1 VTTSRTS
8 PSAGSLDSASRRRA
22 LDRLAADEPVDLV
35 VVGGGATGAGVA
47 LDAATRGLRVVLLE
61 ARDLAFGTSRWS
73 SKLIHGGLRYL
84 ASGALGLALES
95 ARERHVLLT
104 RTAPHLVRPLPYVL
118 PLNDQL
124 DPRQGM
130 AMRGGL
136 ALGDAMRTVAR
147 TPGAALP
154 RSRRIGAVEARHLV
168 PGLDP
173 RRLRGAI
180 LGWDGQVEDDARLVV
195 GIART
200 AAAHGA
206 DVLTGYAATHAE
218 PGDVRAIDRDS
229 GATIRLAPRAVI
241 NATGVWAGT
250 LADDVALRPSR
261 GSHLVFAPEAFGGAV
276 RAQVSIP
283 LAGRF
288 GRFLLAIPRPDGTV
302 ILGLTDEALDGPI
315 PDEPEPS
322 EAEIAFLLEH
332 GSEVFRRPLDRDQ
345 IKGSFAGLRPLV
357 AGGEGAEGATAD
369 LSRSH
374 LVHASTDGLVTVT
387 GGKLTTY
394 RQMAEDAVDRA
405 VALHGIAA
413 GPCRTRDTPLLGA
426 AAPRSL
432 AQVAAPRRLVE
443 RYGVEALRVRALA
456 DAHPELAA
464 PVAPGSDVLG
474 AELAWAVRHEG
485 ARSVSDV
492 LDRRTRLG
500 LQPALRSAAEPTAV
514 RVLESFGGEDV
525 R

>member
-1 VTTSRTS
+1 MVTTSRTS
-8 PSAGSLDSASRRRA
+8 PAAGSLNSSSRRDA
-22 LDRLAADEPVDLV
+22 LDRLAAGEPVDLV
-35 VVGGGATGAGVA
+35 VIGGGATGAGVA
-47 LDAATRGLRVVLLE
+47 LDAATRGLSVVLLE
-61 ARDLAFGTSRWS
+61 AHDLAFGTSRWS

-118 PLNDQL
+118 PLAEHL
-124 DPRQGM
+124 DPKQGA

-136 ALGDAMRTVAR
+136 ALGDAMRMIAR

-173 RRLRGAI
+173 QRLRGAI
-180 LGWDGQVEDDARLVV
+180 LGWDGQLEDDARLVV

-206 DVLTGYAATHAE
+206 DVLTGFSVTHAV
-218 PGDVRAIDRDS
+218 PGDVRATDRET
-229 GATIRLAPRAVI
+229 GETIRLAPRAVI

-250 LADDVALRPSR
+250 LAGDVQLRPSR

-283 LAGRF
+283 LAGQF

-302 ILGLTDEALDGPI
+302 ILGLTDEAVDGPI
-315 PDEPEPS
+315 PDAPEPS
-322 EAEIAFLLEH
+322 AAEIAFLLEH
-332 GSEVFRRPLDRDQ
+332 GSEVFRRPLGTDQ
-345 IKGSFAGLRPLV
+345 ILGAYAGLRPLV
-357 AGGEGAEGATAD
+357 AGGEDATAD

-374 LVHASTDGLVTVT
+374 LVHEGTDGLVTIT

-405 VALHGIAA
+405 VALTGLAA
-413 GPCRTRDTPLLGA
+413 GPCRSRDTPLLGA
-426 AAPRSL
+426 APPRSL
-432 AQVAAPRRLVE
+432 AQVMAPRRLVE
-443 RYGVEALRVRALA
+443 RHGVEALRVLALA
-456 DAHPELAA
+456 AAHPELAV
-464 PVAPGSDVLG
+464 PVVPGSDVLA

-500 LQPALRSAAEPTAV
+500 LQPALRAAAEPTAV
-514 RVLESFGGEDV
+514 RVLEAFGGEDV

>member
-1 VTTSRTS
+1 MA
-8 PSAGSLDSASRRRA
+8 AGA
-22 LDRLAADEPVDLV
+22 PVDLV
-35 VVGGGATGAGVA
+35 VIGGGATGAGVA
-47 LDAATRGLRVVLLE
+47 LDAATRGLSVVLLE
-61 ARDLAFGTSRWS
+61 AHDLAFGTSRWS

-104 RTAPHLVRPLPYVL
+104 RTAPHLVRPLPYVI
-118 PLNDQL
+118 PLGEHL
-124 DPRQGM
+124 DPQQGA

-136 ALGDAMRTVAR
+136 ALGDTMRMIAR
-147 TPGAALP
+147 TPAAALP
-154 RSRRIGAVEARHLV
+154 RSRRIGTVEARHLV

-173 RRLRGAI
+173 QRLRGAI

-206 DVLTGYAATHAE
+206 EVLTGLSVTHAV
-218 PGDVRAIDRDS
+218 PGDVRATDRDT
-229 GATIRLAPRAVI
+229 GATIRLAPKAVI

-250 LADDVALRPSR
+250 LAGDVALRPSR

-283 LAGRF
+283 LAGQF

-315 PDEPEPS
+315 PDVPEPS
-322 EAEIAFLLEH
+322 AAEVAFLLEH
-332 GSEVFRRPLDRDQ
+332 GSEVFRRSLDASQ
-345 IKGSFAGLRPLV
+345 IRGSFAGLRPLV
-357 AGGEGAEGATAD
+357 AGGEGSAEGAGGTAD

-432 AQVAAPRRLVE
+432 AQVAAPRRLIE
-443 RYGVEALRVRALA
+443 RYGVEALRVQALA

-464 PVAPGSDVLG
+464 PVAPGCDVLG

-500 LQPALRSAAEPTAV
+500 LQPALRDAAEPTAV
-514 RVLESFGGEDV
+514 RVLEAFGGEDV

>member
-1 VTTSRTS
+1 MSTTEM
-8 PSAGSLDSASRRRA
+8 PSAAGTLDERARRAA
-22 LDRLAADEPVDLV
+22 LDRLAAGGAVDLV
-35 VVGGGATGAGVA
+35 VIGGGATGAGVA
-47 LDAATRGLRVVLLE
+47 LDAATRGLSVVLLE

-118 PLNDQL
+118 PLGEHL
-124 DPRQGM
+124 DPKQGA

-136 ALGDAMRTVAR
+136 ALGDAMRMIAR

-154 RSRRIGAVEARHLV
+154 RSRRISAVEAGHLV

-173 RRLRGAI
+173 ARLRGAI
-180 LGWDGQVEDDARLVV
+180 LGWDGQLEDDARLVV

-200 AAAHGA
+200 ASAHGA
-206 DVLTGYAATHAE
+206 DVLTGYSVTRAV
-218 PGDVRAIDRDS
+218 PGDVQATDRDT
-229 GATIRLAPRAVI
+229 GETIRLAPRAVV

-250 LADDVALRPSR
+250 LAGDVRLRPSR
-261 GSHLVFAPEAFGGAV
+261 GSHLVFAPEAFGGTV

-283 LAGRF
+283 LPGQF

-302 ILGLTDEALDGPI
+302 ILGLTDEAVDGPI
-315 PDEPEPS
+315 PDAPEPS
-322 EAEIAFLLEH
+322 ADEIAFLLEH
-332 GSEVFRRPLDRDQ
+332 GSEVFRRPLDARQ
-345 IKGSFAGLRPLV
+345 IRGAFAGLRPLV
-357 AGGEGAEGATAD
+357 SSELPSEDATAD
-369 LSRSH
+369 LSRNH
-374 LVHASTDGLVTVT
+374 LVHASDDGLVTVT

-405 VALHGIAA
+405 VGLAGIAA
-413 GPCRTRDTPLLGA
+413 GRCRTRDVPLVGA
-426 AAPRSL
+426 AASATL
-432 AQVAAPRRLVE
+432 ARLAAPRRLVE
-443 RYGVEALRVRALA
+443 RHGAEALRVMALA
-456 DAHPELAA
+456 NEHPELAR
-464 PVAPGSDVLG
+464 PVVQGSDVLA

-500 LQPALRSAAEPTAV
+500 LQPALREAAEPVAE
-514 RVLESFGGEDV
+514 RVLEAFGAEV
-525 R
+525 VS

>member
-1 VTTSRTS
+1 MQKSA
-8 PSAGSLDSASRRRA
+8 AGSLDASSRRAA
-22 LDRLAADEPVDLV
+22 LDRLAAGGAVDLV
-35 VVGGGATGAGVA
+35 VIGGGATGTGVA
-47 LDAATRGLRVVLLE
+47 LDAATRGLSVVLLE
-61 ARDLAFGTSRWS
+61 AHDLAFGTSRWS

-118 PLNDQL
+118 PLGEHL
-124 DPRQGM
+124 DPKQGA

-136 ALGDAMRTVAR
+136 ALGDAMRMIAR

-154 RSRRIGAVEARHLV
+154 RSRRISAVEAGHLV

-173 RRLRGAI
+173 GRMRGAI
-180 LGWDGQVEDDARLVV
+180 LGWDGQVEDDARLVT

-200 AAAHGA
+200 AAVHGA
-206 DVLTGYAATHAE
+206 TVLTGFAVTRAV
-218 PGDVRAIDRDS
+218 PGDVQATDRET
-229 GATIRLAPRAVI
+229 GETIRLAPAAVI

-250 LADDVALRPSR
+250 LAGDVQLRPSR

-283 LAGRF
+283 LPGQF

-302 ILGLTDEALDGPI
+302 ILGLTDEAVEGPI
-315 PDEPEPS
+315 PDEPTPS
-322 EAEIAFLLEH
+322 DDEIAFLLDH
-332 GSEVFRRPLDRDQ
+332 GSEVFRRPLDASQ
-345 IKGSFAGLRPLV
+345 IRGAFAGLRPLV
-357 AGGEGAEGATAD
+357 SGGEDTTAD
-369 LSRSH
+369 LSRNH
-374 LVHASTDGLVTVT
+374 LIHVSDDGLVTVT

-405 VALHGIAA
+405 AALAGLAA
-413 GPCRTRDTPLLGA
+413 GPCLTRDTPLVGA
-426 AAPRSL
+426 AAPSSL
-432 AQVAAPRRLVE
+432 ARLAAPRRLIE
-443 RYGVEALRVRALA
+443 RYGTEALRVQALA
-456 DAHPELAA
+456 EAMPELAA
-464 PVAPGSDVLG
+464 PIEGSDVIG

-485 ARSVSDV
+485 ARTVSDV

-500 LQPALRSAAEPTAV
+500 LQPALRAAAEPVAV
-514 RVLESFGGEDV
+514 RVLDGLGTGATA
-525 R
+525 